1 MTFFWYIG
9 SMANPAIGLAEA
21 ITALREELLLAI
33 DAGEGTPMRFRLAPV
48 ELSLQVAVTKEGSGK
63 IGWHV
68 LGLGASYES
77 ATTQTLKLRLE
88 PAWRQAD
95 GTFDG
100 DFLVTDQQDRAPTF
114 GSPEGKG
121 TAE

>member
-1 MTFFWYIG
+1 
-9 SMANPAIGLAEA
+9 MANPAIGLAEA
-21 ITALREELLLAI
+21 ITALREELLTAI
-33 DAGEGTPMRFRLAPV
+33 DTGKGAPMRFRLAPV

-88 PAWRQAD
+88 PLWRNAN

-100 DFLVTDQQDRAPTF
+100 DFMVADQQDHLPEF
-114 GSPEGKG
+114 GPHGG
-121 TAE
+121 TDTGN

>member
-1 MTFFWYIG
+1 
-9 SMANPAIGLAEA
+9 MANPTIGLAEA
-21 ITALREELLLAI
+21 ISALRKELLLAI
-33 DAGEGTPMRFRLAPV
+33 DAGEGAPMRFRLAPV
-48 ELSLQVAVTKEGSGK
+48 ELSLQVAVTKEGNGK

-88 PAWRQAD
+88 PAWRRAD

-100 DFLVTDQQDRAPTF
+100 DFLVTDQQDRAPAF
-114 GSPEGKG
+114 GPSVGNG
-121 TAE
+121 TTE